1 MSWLVL
7 VVILSLV
14 AVILLLR
21 RLSQNDVSEQ

>member
-21 RLSQNDVSEQ
+21 RLSQNDMSEQ